1 MAARRRKRQP
11 LSLIKKVHLR
21 YEVGWAMDERR
32 NKELRLEFLHHKL
45 EAQKQKEKTSPSA
58 RVKMHIERTQEE
70 IKLLTDQLKEE

>member
-1 MAARRRKRQP
+1 
-11 LSLIKKVHLR
+11 
-21 YEVGWAMDERR
+21 MDERR